1 MKTKQTY
8 SLNVGPTHPAFKEPV
23 KFNFEVDGERVL
35 NTDIDFGYTHRGIEK
50 LSRSRNFIEVI
61 YLLERV
67 CGICSVSHPM
77 AYCLAVEQAADVEV
91 TPRAKYIRT
100 ILGELERL
108 HSHLLWAGVA
118 AHEIGFDTLW
128 MYTWNIREK
137 VMDLLEVLTGNR
149 VNYAMLTIG
158 GVRRDITEELLP
170 VIYEVLDYYRS
181 LYNRVSEILMGD
193 KSVQMRSQGVGIL
206 SEVDAVRFCAVG
218 PTARASG
225 LSRDVRV
232 DYPVNA
238 YPDITW
244 LKPVSPRDIGREP
257 VGDVYDRIVVR
268 TLEILQSIEIIEFC
282 LENMPEGEIASET
295 NSIKIINKLKKVQG
309 EGIGRYEAPRG
320 EVAHYDLLDNKDG
333 PALLKVK
340 APTYSNAPAWV
351 PMLNGAEIAD
361 IPIVVASI
369 DPCIA
374 CADRMSFTRKNG
386 KNFVLTSA
394 DLHRL
399 SVEKTKEVSGKCSL

>member
-8 SLNVGPTHPAFKEPV
+8 NLNIGPTHPAFKEPV
-23 KFNFEVDGERVL
+23 KFNFEVDGEQVVKA
-35 NTDIDFGYTHRGIEK
+35 DIDFGYTHRGIEK
-50 LSRSRNFIEVI
+50 LAMSRNFIEVI

-77 AYCLAVEQAADVEV
+77 AYCLAIEQAAELEV

-128 MYTWNIREK
+128 MYTWNIRET
-137 VMDLLEVLTGNR
+137 VMDLLEVITGNR
-149 VNYAMLTIG
+149 VNYAMLTLG
-158 GVRRDITEELLP
+158 GVRRDITDELVP
-170 VIYEVLDYYRS
+170 VVYEVLDYYRS

-193 KSVQMRSQGVGIL
+193 KSVQLRSEGVGIL
-206 SEVDAVRFCAVG
+206 SHVEAVELCAVG

-225 LSRDVRV
+225 LSRDVRI

-238 YPDITW
+238 YPDMTW
-244 LKPVSPRDIGREP
+244 LKPASPRDIGREP

-282 LENMPEGEIASET
+282 LENMPEGDIATET

-320 EVAHYDLLDNKDG
+320 EVAHYDLLDNRDG
-333 PALLKVK
+333 PALIKVK

-351 PMLNGAEIAD
+351 PMLSGAEIAD
-361 IPIVVASI
+361 IPIIVASI

-374 CADRMSFTRKNG
+374 CADRMSFTKPNG
-386 KNFVLTSA
+386 DNYILTSA
-394 DLHRL
+394 DLHKM
-399 SVEKTKEVSGKCSL
+399 SVEKTREVSRTCTL